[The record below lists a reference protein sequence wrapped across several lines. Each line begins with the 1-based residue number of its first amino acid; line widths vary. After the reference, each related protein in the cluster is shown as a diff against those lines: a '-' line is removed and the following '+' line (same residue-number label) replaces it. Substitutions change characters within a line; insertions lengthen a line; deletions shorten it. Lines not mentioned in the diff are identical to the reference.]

1 MSLSPAPPTYEELLR
16 EREELK
22 AANSVLAEANAALMA
37 LVESQQ
43 TKIAELEAKIE
54 ELMRR
59 LNQNSQNSSRPPSS
73 DGFRR
78 SPGRKRQKQSGRKP
92 GKQPGAPGATLA
104 QVDNP
109 DRVFEFM
116 PTECRRCGGSLVG
129 AEPVGSERR
138 QVRDIPE
145 PKGMEVD
152 EYRSVSLCCAE
163 CGEAT
168 KAEFPAGVVAP
179 VEYGPRTRALAV
191 YMVVYQHVAYERVRE
206 WFKDCYGEDIS
217 VGTLVAMVAEAG
229 VRLELPEKEIR
240 ELLKK
245 APVVHLDETGGRV
258 NGKLHWVHAATTL
271 GLTLLKIHARR
282 GKQGTASLGVLDGF
296 EGVIQHDNWA
306 PYRDWELEHALCN
319 AHHLRE
325 LQGVSEMG
333 RQGWATRMGELLREI
348 HQEVE
353 RAKATGLP
361 VLPPEMLQ
369 EFKERYQ
376 AEIEQ
381 GYRTNPIPKRK
392 RRWGKAGNLV
402 GRLDQHRAEVL
413 RFMYD
418 FRVPF
423 DNNQAERDLRMVK
436 LQQKISGCWRSEAGA
451 QAYLRARSYISTA
464 RKQGQDVLAVLTSV
478 FQDSPWLPFALSD
491 GCSLP

>member
-1 MSLSPAPPTYEELLR
+1 MSPSATPAPPSY
-16 EREELK
+16 EELK
-22 AANSVLAEANAALMA
+22 AANAVLAEANVALMA

-43 TKIAELEAKIE
+43 AKIGELEAKIE
-54 ELMRR
+54 ELTRR
-59 LNQNSQNSSRPPSS
+59 LNQNSSNSSRPPSS
-73 DGFRR
+73 DGFRK
-78 SPGRKRQKQSGRKP
+78 SPARKRQKQSGRKP
-92 GKQPGAPGATLA
+92 GKQPGAPGANLA

-109 DRVFEFM
+109 NRVFEFM
-116 PTECRRCGGSLVG
+116 PSECARCGGSLVG
-129 AEPVGSERR
+129 AEPIGRERR

-152 EYRSVSLCCAE
+152 EYRSVSLCCGE
-163 CGEAT
+163 CGAAT
-168 KAEFPAGVVAP
+168 KAKFPTGVDAP

-206 WFKDCYGEDIS
+206 WFRDCYGEEIS
-217 VGTLVAMVAEAG
+217 VGTLVAIVAEAG
-229 VRLELPEKEIR
+229 TRLEMAENEIR

-245 APVVHLDETGGRV
+245 APVLHLDETGGRV
-258 NGKLHWVHAATTL
+258 NGKLHWVHAATTT
-271 GLTLLKIHARR
+271 GLTLLQIHARR
-282 GKQGTASLGVLDGF
+282 GKAGTASLGVLDNF
-296 EGVIQHDNWA
+296 SGVIQHDNWA

-325 LQGVSEMG
+325 LQGVAEMG

-348 HQEVE
+348 HREVE
-353 RAKATGLP
+353 KAKAAGLSA
-361 VLPPEMLQ
+361 LPLETVKGF
-369 EFKERYQ
+369 EARYQ

-381 GYRTNPIPKRK
+381 GYRTNPFPKRK
-392 RRWGKAGNLV
+392 RKWGKAGNLV
-402 GRLDQHRAEVL
+402 GRLDKHRSDVL

-418 FRVPF
+418 FGVPF

-478 FQDSPWLPFALSD
+478 FQGRPWLPSASP
-491 GCSLP
+491 S